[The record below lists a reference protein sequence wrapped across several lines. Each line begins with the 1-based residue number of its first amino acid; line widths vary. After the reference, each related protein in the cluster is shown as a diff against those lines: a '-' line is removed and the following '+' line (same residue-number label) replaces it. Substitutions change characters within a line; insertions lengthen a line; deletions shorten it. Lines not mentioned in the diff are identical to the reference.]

1 MAADVTFSDIG
12 CFFLLSASVFKFLCL
27 LTFIQM
33 EGQKEIDILR
43 LKLQEMNQLHGTTI
57 SDLQYLTT
65 QYEDLLSEKVLSWT
79 QSY

>member
-1 MAADVTFSDIG
+1 
-12 CFFLLSASVFKFLCL
+12 
-27 LTFIQM
+27 M

-43 LKLQEMNQLHGTTI
+43 LKFQEMNQLHGTTI

-65 QYEDLLSEKVLSWT
+65 QYEDLVSEKVLSWT

>member
-1 MAADVTFSDIG
+1 MDG
-12 CFFLLSASVFKFLCL
+12 CRCYIFRYWQFLFVEHLSVNFFN
-27 LTFIQM
+27 QM

-43 LKLQEMNQLHGTTI
+43 LKFQEMNQLHGTTI

-65 QYEDLLSEKVLSWT
+65 QYEDLVSEKVLSWT